1 MVRLPPYSPD
11 LTPIEKMDSKVKTVL
26 RSAAARTVTTV
37 YAAMDTARKSVHGED
52 ILGWFQSCGL
62 CPTQT

>member
-1 MVRLPPYSPD
+1 MRRWTRAL
-11 LTPIEKMDSKVKTVL
+11 
-26 RSAAARTVTTV
+26 
-37 YAAMDTARKSVHGED
+37 KSVHDQD